1 MIKLFSTFAMKNLI
15 LYPIMILIVFMI
27 KIMIKQNKN
36 EKRRS

>member
-1 MIKLFSTFAMKNLI
+1 MIKLFSTFVMKNLI

-27 KIMIKQNKN
+27 KIIIKQNKN